1 MNTARMLIVFAGSIP
16 AETLKD
22 RVERWLKAQTGAQV
36 DFDTDESLKLLTE
49 FGLLSGDPE
58 SFLHVLPLDTAMRNL
73 PHAPQSIITRAKE
86 CDIIEGYDQYVY
98 AGTEEDYAKEAEA
111 RRKYGWF

>member
-1 MNTARMLIVFAGSIP
+1 MLIVFAGSIP

-22 RVERWLKAQTGAQV
+22 RVERWLKEQTGTQV

-98 AGTEEDYAKEAEA
+98 GGTEEDYAREAEA